1 MHGEHNF
8 LFRKQPSTR
17 DVGLPDGTGDAGY
30 LDALAPH
37 LPEVLDT
44 AGANLLFVQAG
55 VDPLVAHVGTYE
67 VALAV
72 FRRARLLS
80 GRLARAARQ
89 ADAGP

>member
-1 MHGEHNF
+1 
-8 LFRKQPSTR
+8 
-17 DVGLPDGTGDAGY
+17 
-30 LDALAPH
+30 
-37 LPEVLDT
+37 VLDT
-44 AGANLLFVQAG
+44 AGADLLFVQAG
-55 VDPLVAHVGTYE
+55 VDPLAAHVGMYE